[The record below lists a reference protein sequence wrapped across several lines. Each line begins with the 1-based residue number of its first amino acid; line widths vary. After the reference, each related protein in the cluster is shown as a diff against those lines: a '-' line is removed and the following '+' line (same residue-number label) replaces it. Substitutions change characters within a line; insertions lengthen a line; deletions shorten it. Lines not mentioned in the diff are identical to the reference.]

1 MFCNSDLSEVY
12 FVFLQLILAVEALN
26 GDKHQQQQEKHIRW
40 LYKSKFLNW
49 LKNNKEIFKYA
60 TSIMFFCGCFR
71 VCSALFFKTP

>member
-60 TSIMFFCGCFR
+60 TSIMFFLW
-71 VCSALFFKTP
+71 LFSCMFCVIF